1 MKIKVCGLKDPG
13 NINEVASLSP
23 DYLGFICYD
32 QSPRYIDDLPADTLS
47 KLVPF
52 KTGVFVNESIEKIVD
67 RINEYD
73 LDAVQLHG
81 DEGVWI
87 CDALKNK
94 KTIAVTKVKIITKG
108 GRELKKQREEITQAV
123 KLDKDITVIKAFGL
137 DESFDFDQLNAYADV
152 VDYFL
157 FDTKT
162 SKHGGS
168 GKTFDWY
175 VLQKYTLNVPFFLS
189 GGLSLDN
196 LAEVKQ
202 IKHPMFY
209 GVDLNSRFETEPG
222 VKDIALLKKAFNLLR
237 QSDIQ

>member
-32 QSPRYIDDLPADTLS
+32 QSPRYIDDLPADALRGLT
-47 KLVPF
+47 PY
-52 KTGVFVNESIEKIVD
+52 KTGVFVNEDLGNVIDK
-67 RINEYD
+67 INEYN

-81 DEGVWI
+81 NEGSWM

-94 KTIAVTKVKIITKG
+94 KPITVTQITNVVKG
-108 GRELKKQREEITQAV
+108 GRKVKKLSGETSRTIQ
-123 KLDKDITVIKAFGL
+123 LDKDVMVIKAFGL
-137 DESFDFDQLNAYADV
+137 DESFDFDQLTAYVDS

-162 SKHGGS
+162 PKHGGS
-168 GKTFDWY
+168 GTAFNWD
-175 VLQKYTLNVPFFLS
+175 VLQKYNLNVPFFLS

-196 LAEVKQ
+196 LAEVQK

-209 GVDLNSRFETEPG
+209 GVDLNSQFETEPG
-222 VKDIALLKKAFNLLR
+222 MKDIELLKKAFNLLR
-237 QSDIQ
+237 QPDIQ

>member
-1 MKIKVCGLKDPG
+1 MKIKVCGLKHPG
-13 NINEVASLSP
+13 NIDEVASLSP

-32 QSPRYIDDLPADTLS
+32 QSPRYIGNLPVGALS
-47 KLVPF
+47 GLTPY
-52 KTGVFVNESIEKIVD
+52 KTGVFVNEDFGKVVD
-67 RINEYD
+67 TINEYD

-81 DEGVWI
+81 NEGPWM

-94 KTIAVTKVKIITKG
+94 KPIIVTSITDVVKG
-108 GRELKKQREEITQAV
+108 GRKVKKLSAEMSRTIR
-123 KLDKDITVIKAFGL
+123 LDKDVTVIKAFGL
-137 DESFDFDQLNAYADV
+137 DESFDFDQLMAYADS

-162 SKHGGS
+162 PKHGGS
-168 GKTFDWY
+168 GAAFNWD
-175 VLQKYTLNVPFFLS
+175 VLQKYNLNVPFFLS

-202 IKHPMFY
+202 VKHPMFY

-222 VKDIALLKKAFNLLR
+222 LKDIELLKKAFNLLR
-237 QSDIQ
+237 QPDIQ

>member
-1 MKIKVCGLKDPG
+1 MKIKVCGLKYPG

-32 QSPRYIDDLPADTLS
+32 QSPRYINDLPVDALR
-47 KLVPF
+47 KLMPF

-81 DEGVWI
+81 DEGVWL

-94 KTIAVTKVKIITKG
+94 KAIAITNVKMVTKG
-108 GRELKKQREEITQAV
+108 GRELKKQREEITQSV
-123 KLDKDITVIKAFGL
+123 KLDKDITVIKAFGIN
-137 DESFDFDQLNAYADV
+137 ESFDFDQLNSYTDS

-162 SKHGGS
+162 PKHGGS
-168 GKTFDWY
+168 GTAFNWD
-175 VLQKYTLNVPFFLS
+175 VLQKYSLNIPFFLS

-196 LAEVKQ
+196 LAEVQK

-222 VKDIALLKKAFNLLR
+222 LKDVELLKKAFNLLR
-237 QSDIQ
+237 QPDIQ

>member
-32 QSPRYIDDLPADTLS
+32 QSPRYIDDLPVEALS

-81 DEGVWI
+81 NEGAWM

-94 KTIAVTKVKIITKG
+94 KAIAITNVKIVTKG
-108 GRELKKQREEITQAV
+108 GRELKKQREEATKTV

-137 DESFDFDQLNAYADV
+137 DESFDFDQLNSYADS

-162 SKHGGS
+162 PKHGGS
-168 GKTFDWY
+168 GTAFNWD
-175 VLQKYTLNVPFFLS
+175 VLQKYNLNVPFFLS

-196 LAEVKQ
+196 LAEVQK

-209 GVDLNSRFETEPG
+209 GIDLNSRFETEPG
-222 VKDIALLKKAFNLLR
+222 LKDIELLKKAFNLLR
-237 QSDIQ
+237 QPDIQ